1 MKVSAEPGTTV
12 DVVING
18 NSYPTFVD
26 NDNIQRFANPDALL
40 IKLKE
45 TKILDM
51 SKVYLGYLADDELRE
66 FIRRTGHSLCY
77 YFEYFPEDLCE
88 NTLEVD

>member
-18 NSYPTFVD
+18 KSYPTVVD
-26 NDNIQRFANPDALL
+26 KDKVQRFAYPDALL

-45 TKILDM
+45 TNILDIEILF
-51 SKVYLGYLADDELRE
+51 LGPLTNDEVRE
-66 FIRRTGHSLCY
+66 FIRRTGHSLNY

-88 NTLEVD
+88 NPLEVD